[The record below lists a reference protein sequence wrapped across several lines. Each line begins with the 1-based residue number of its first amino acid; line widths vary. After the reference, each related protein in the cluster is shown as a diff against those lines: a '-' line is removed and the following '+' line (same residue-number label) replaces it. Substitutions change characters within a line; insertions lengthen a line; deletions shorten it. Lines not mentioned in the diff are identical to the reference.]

1 MQDVM
6 DSETMR
12 EFIDSLDGAAV
23 LDAQGVYTYV
33 SPGWERFTGLTAEQ
47 ALGKKVWDLVPDTH
61 AREVFR
67 TKKPVFAKVVRS
79 HGVPAFTSYYPRLA
93 ADGSVQ
99 GLVLYIMFQ
108 GEDYARDLMERLNAL
123 TSKVEFYK
131 QELSRERGAK
141 YSLDNI
147 IGESEAVRNLKEQ
160 IIRASR
166 SSSTVLIEGETGS
179 GKELIAHAIH
189 TLSPRSTGNFVRVNC
204 SAIPAEL
211 LESEFFGYSAGAFTG
226 ASKRGKL
233 GRFELANGGSI
244 FLDEVNLLSTTMQ
257 PKFLRVLQEREID
270 PVGGLKSIPI
280 DVRVI
285 AASNIPLETLVES
298 GQFRQ
303 DLYYRLNVISICA
316 PPLRERMEDIPL
328 LADHFIQRFN
338 RELGMMVQ
346 GIGADALKLL
356 QEYHW
361 PGNIREMQNAI
372 ERAMNLTKGPFLRR
386 EDFLHLEQRVRAG
399 KRRELPGDMSYQL
412 RPAKQAFEKE
422 FIQSALAAAGGNRA
436 KAARMLGISRT
447 VLYDKLA
454 EYHLD

>member
-99 GLVLYIMFQ
+99 GLFLYIMFQ

-316 PPLRERMEDIPL
+316 PPLRERMEDIPM

-372 ERAMNLTKGPFLRR
+372 ERAMNLTIIPSSRL
-386 EDFLHLEQRVRAG
+386 
-399 KRRELPGDMSYQL
+399 
-412 RPAKQAFEKE
+412 
-422 FIQSALAAAGGNRA
+422 NRWI
-436 KAARMLGISRT
+436 K
-447 VLYDKLA
+447 
-454 EYHLD
+454 